1 MAERTLSTNPAAAA
15 AALPADRA
23 GWCAA
28 LTALTEVEGHFE
40 PVGPRHHALF
50 LDQGPTLLVTFEDAV
65 ALRARPGDH
74 APLALRLAA
83 SQGWSA
89 LAILS
94 EGETWFRDAAVY
106 GHFDRLVDDA
116 FFEDFDRVLFFGA
129 RMGGYGAAA
138 YSVAAPGAQ
147 VLLLSPRATLE
158 PARAGW
164 DPRHARQRRL
174 CFTDRYGYAP
184 DMTDGADRVFV
195 AYDPAETLDAMHAAL
210 FLRPHAVA
218 LRARRLGDRLD
229 HTLAKMEILD
239 GLVAAAMEG
248 RLTAAVF
255 AQALRRRRVY
265 GPYLRHMLTLADGAG
280 RTGLARGICR
290 SVVARI
296 RAPMFRARLTE
307 LEALRPEPPAP

>member
-1 MAERTLSTNPAAAA
+1 MPDRTLPTDLAAAA

-28 LTALTEVEGHFE
+28 LTALTEDEGHFE
-40 PVGPRHHALF
+40 PVGAHHHALF
-50 LDQGPTLLVTFEDAV
+50 LDQGPTLLVTFEDAA
-65 ALRARPGDH
+65 ALRARQSDH

-83 SQGWSA
+83 AHGWSA

-94 EGETWFRDAAVY
+94 EGETWFRDLALYRHV
-106 GHFDRLVDDA
+106 DRLVDDA
-116 FFEDFDRVLFFGA
+116 FFDDFDRVLFFGA

-147 VLLLSPRATLE
+147 ALLLSPRATLD

-164 DPRHARQRRL
+164 DPREARHRRL
-174 CFTDRYGYAP
+174 CFTDRYGYGP
-184 DMTDGADRVFV
+184 DMTDGAARVFV
-195 AYDPAETLDAMHAAL
+195 AFDPAESLDAMHASL

-229 HTLAKMEILD
+229 HTFAKMGILD
-239 GLVAAAMEG
+239 GLIVEAMEG
-248 RLTAAVF
+248 RLTRASF

-265 GPYLRHMLTLADGAG
+265 GPYLRHMLTLADTAG
-280 RTGLARGICR
+280 RPGQARGICR

-296 RAPMFRARLTE
+296 RAPMFRNRLTE
-307 LEALRPEPPAP
+307 LETAAVRPPAG